1 MPAYKAPVEDALF
14 LLNDVFHIERYANLA
29 GFSEATPDVVA
40 AVLGTAARFCEE
52 ELAPLNQVGDEE
64 GCRRGD
70 DGRVATPTGFR
81 EAYRRYVEGGW
92 IGVAVPPDHGGLG
105 LPVAISQL
113 ISEFMVSANL
123 AFAIYPTLTQGAI
136 AALLLHGTPEQK
148 ALYVSKM
155 ASGEWTGTMN
165 LTEANCGTDLGL
177 VRTKAARQ
185 PDGSYRITGTKV
197 FISAGEHDLA
207 PNIVHLVLARIEGA
221 PPGTHGLSLFVVPK
235 IMPNADGTLGAP
247 NAVSCGALEDKM
259 GIHASPTCVMNYDG
273 ATGWLVA
280 EENRGLNAMFVM
292 MNEARL
298 GVGLEGLALSEVA
311 YQNAAQYAKDRL
323 QGRALTGAKFKDLPA
338 DPIIVHPDVRRM
350 LLTIRAFNEA
360 ARALILWTSLQ
371 SDVAR
376 RSEDAKARQAADD
389 HMGLI
394 TPVIKGV
401 LTDIGFANTVTAQ
414 QVFGGHGYIRE
425 WGMEQFV
432 RDARIPMIYEGA
444 NGIQALDLVGR
455 KLGKDGGRAIMA
467 FFAEVQ
473 GYVREHA
480 ADTAMKPFAE
490 PLGKALGHLQ
500 QATVWFMQ
508 NAIGK
513 PDNAGAGATD
523 YMHLMG
529 LVALGYMW
537 CRIAA
542 TAQAKLS
549 GRRERPH
556 DGEARH
562 RALLH
567 GANAAG
573 DRDAARPH
581 RSRCGR
587 GDGVAGGGVL
597 SGRALQSGCDVQII
611 SVVADTRRAS

>member
-29 GFSEATPDVVA
+29 GFSEATPDVLA

-52 ELAPLNQVGDEE
+52 VLAPLNRVGDEE

-70 DGRVATPTGFR
+70 DGGVVTPTGFQ

-123 AFAIYPTLTQGAI
+123 AFAICPTLTQGAI
-136 AALLLHGTPEQK
+136 AALLLHGTPELK
-148 ALYVSKM
+148 ALYVPKL

-177 VRTKAARQ
+177 IRTRAARQ
-185 PDGSYRITGTKV
+185 GDGSYRITGTKV
-197 FISAGEHDLA
+197 FISAGEHDLVA
-207 PNIVHLVLARIEGA
+207 NIVHLVLARIEGA

-235 IMPNADGTLGAP
+235 IIPNTDGTLGAR

-273 ATGWLVA
+273 ATGWLVG

-360 ARALILWTSLQ
+360 ARALIVWTSLQ

-376 RSEDAKARQAADD
+376 RSDDAKARQAADD
-389 HMGLI
+389 HMGLL

-401 LTDIGFANTVTAQ
+401 LTDLGFANTVTAQ

-432 RDARIPMIYEGA
+432 RDARVPMIYEGS

-473 GYVREHA
+473 GYVRESA
-480 ADTAMKPFAE
+480 ADAALKPLLE

-542 TAQAKLS
+542 AAQAKLS
-549 GRRERPH
+549 P
-556 DGEARH
+556 D
-562 RALLH
+562 
-567 GANAAG
+567 
-573 DRDAARPH
+573 P
-581 RSRCGR
+581 
-587 GDGVAGGGVL
+587 
-597 SGRALQSGCDVQII
+597 SGRMAGKLVT
-611 SVVADTRRAS
+611 ARFFMERMLPETATRLARIEAGAAAVMDLPAEAF

>member
-14 LLNDVFHIERYANLA
+14 LLNDVFHIERYANLP

-40 AVLGTAARFCEE
+40 EVLGTAGRFCEE
-52 ELAPLNQVGDEE
+52 VLTPLNQVGDEE
-64 GCRRGD
+64 GCHRGD
-70 DGRVATPTGFR
+70 DGSVATPTGFK

-92 IGVAVPPDHGGLG
+92 IGVAVPPAHGGLG

-123 AFAIYPTLTQGAI
+123 AFAMYPTLTQGAI
-136 AALLLHGTPEQK
+136 AALVVHGSPEQK
-148 ALYVSKM
+148 ALYVPKL
-155 ASGEWTGTMN
+155 ATGEWTGTMN

-177 VRTKAARQ
+177 IRTKAARQ
-185 PDGSYRITGTKV
+185 PDGSYRITGTKI

-207 PNIVHLVLARIEGA
+207 ANIIHLVLARIEGA
-221 PPGTHGLSLFVVPK
+221 PSGSHGLSLFVVPK
-235 IMPNADGTLGAP
+235 IVPAADGTLGAR

-273 ATGWLVA
+273 ATGWLVGQ
-280 EENRGLNAMFVM
+280 ENRGLNAMFVM

-360 ARALILWTSLQ
+360 GRALILWTSLA
-371 SDVAR
+371 SDLAR
-376 RSEDAKARQAADD
+376 RSDDAKTRQTADD
-389 HMGLI
+389 HMGLL

-401 LTDIGFANTVTAQ
+401 LTDLGFANTVTAQ

-432 RDARIPMIYEGA
+432 RDARIPMIYEGS

-455 KLGKDGGRAIMA
+455 KLGKDGGRAVMA

-473 GYVREHA
+473 GCVAEHA
-480 ADTAMKPFAE
+480 ADAAMTPLVE

-542 TAQAKLS
+542 GASTKLTADLNDPDGRMAAKLVTA
-549 GRRERPH
+549 RFFMERMLPETATRLARI
-556 DGEARH
+556 EA
-562 RALLH
+562 
-567 GANAAG
+567 GAAAVMELP
-573 DRDAARPH
+573 AEAF
-581 RSRCGR
+581 
-587 GDGVAGGGVL
+587 
-597 SGRALQSGCDVQII
+597 
-611 SVVADTRRAS
+611 